1 MLLSLLS
8 QAIRWRRLP
17 PQLSDWLSE
26 LREEVHEGASE
37 DRRDNLGE
45 HLDVTARLTITS
57 LHLTSCSLASL
68 ELDLDICFDF
78 VPMLPLTILESPSH
92 TEFTSIGYG
101 TSHQRTAFSS
111 LSSHM
116 DGMGCRMSRKKI
128 HVFVHIPGQGP
139 RPYHALI
146 DLENEQPS
154 PSCDYKSHLAVP
166 DQHRPG
172 LG

>member
-1 MLLSLLS
+1 MLS

-68 ELDLDICFDF
+68 ELELDICFDF

-101 TSHQRTAFSS
+101 TSHQRKAFSS
-111 LSSHM
+111 MRGSHM
-116 DGMGCRMSRKKI
+116 EWATVCPEKKI
-128 HVFVHIPGQGP
+128 HVFVHIQGQGP

-146 DLENEQPS
+146 
-154 PSCDYKSHLAVP
+154 
-166 DQHRPG
+166 
-172 LG
+172 